1 MSGGWLALP
10 LLVARIF
17 ADDAHYVFALYDAAA
32 FAKAFDG
39 CSYFHDGSVVLKNV
53 CLRGQKIALGT
64 GLPSAISS
72 GGLLLPEGDSP
83 LGQVVGADL

>member
-1 MSGGWLALP
+1 MNGVWLALP

-39 CSYFHDGSVVLKNV
+39 CSYFHGGSVVLKKWLV
-53 CLRGQKIALGT
+53 
-64 GLPSAISS
+64 
-72 GGLLLPEGDSP
+72 
-83 LGQVVGADL
+83 

>member
-1 MSGGWLALP
+1 M
-10 LLVARIF
+10 ARIF

-39 CSYFHDGSVVLKNV
+39 CSYFHGGSLVKKSLVSEDKKS
-53 CLRGQKIALGT
+53 RWER

-72 GGLLLPEGDSP
+72 IGLLLPEGDSP
-83 LGQVVGADL
+83 LGQVAGTDS